1 MSGTLCIRRHK
12 DMLTYNRT
20 LTNARQFAA
29 EGRLEEWIHAYLCSD
44 GHNKPFSDG
53 LRLEKRFYLGPMEM
67 PLSLF
72 TRCCGP
78 EASMQWQ
85 VDEDSFRKHTDSLAD
100 AIRNHADLPPL
111 IVQFTAE
118 PPSET
123 GGNATGRFTLN
134 DGNHRFEAFRQ
145 VGIRQY
151 SVIIWGT
158 SPADRE
164 QFLTG
169 YSQYL

>member
-1 MSGTLCIRRHK
+1 
-12 DMLTYNRT
+12 MLTYNRT

-111 IVQFTAE
+111 IVQFTQD
-118 PPSET
+118 T
-123 GGNATGRFTLN
+123 GAHNGFTLN
-134 DGNHRFEAFRQ
+134 DGNHRYEAFRRAG
-145 VGIRQY
+145 VDTY
-151 SVIIWGT
+151 AVIIWGT
-158 SPADRE
+158 ALCDKERFLRE
-164 QFLTG
+164 YG
-169 YSQYL
+169 QYIY